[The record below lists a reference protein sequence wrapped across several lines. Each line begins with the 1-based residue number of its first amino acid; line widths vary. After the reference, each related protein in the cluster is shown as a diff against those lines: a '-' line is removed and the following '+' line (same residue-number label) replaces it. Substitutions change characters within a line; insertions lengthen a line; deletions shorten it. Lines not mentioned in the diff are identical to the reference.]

1 MHGSSCWIF
10 EYAIIFIIFWGNEV
24 LSFLKTI
31 FVQLLSEI
39 LCVENWIVDM
49 FGGANDEEVLI
60 ILDYLYLEPDSFH
73 LTEVKTAS
81 SFQLV
86 IQELNCHPT
95 IVQSPFSNHLHAHS
109 AFQLWTSEG
118 LYFWEKIIIFIF
130 LNVTYKPYVYPIF
143 LWNCYRTEKIGI
155 DWGKGPILTLLSM
168 V

>member
-1 MHGSSCWIF
+1 MGVAVEFFRMLSYC
-10 EYAIIFIIFWGNEV
+10 IIFWGNEI

-31 FVQLLSEI
+31 FGQLLSEI
-39 LCVENWIVDM
+39 LCVENGIVET

-60 ILDYLYLEPDSFH
+60 ILDGLYLEPDSFH
-73 LTEVKTAS
+73 LTEAETAS

-86 IQELNCHPT
+86 IKELNCHPT
-95 IVQSPFSNHLHAHS
+95 IVQFPFSNHLHAHS

-118 LYFWEKIIIFIF
+118 LYFWKKIIIFIF

-155 DWGKGPILTLLSM
+155 DGGKGPILTLLSM